1 MPEGLKN
8 PDGGGL
14 LAYKINCSVATMK
27 NSTALDIDPSVI
39 DATRARLQPLR
50 RARRLPAVAKAC
62 GLSYEWVRLF
72 SDGRVPNPGYLSLH
86 ALVRA
91 IDQVESEQ

>member
-1 MPEGLKN
+1 
-8 PDGGGL
+8 
-14 LAYKINCSVATMK
+14 MK
-27 NSTALDIDPSVI
+27 TSTALAIDPSFI
-39 DATRARLQPLR
+39 ETTRARLGPLR

-72 SDGRVPNPGYLSLH
+72 ADGRVPNPGYLSLH

-91 IDQVESEQ
+91 IDQVESDQ